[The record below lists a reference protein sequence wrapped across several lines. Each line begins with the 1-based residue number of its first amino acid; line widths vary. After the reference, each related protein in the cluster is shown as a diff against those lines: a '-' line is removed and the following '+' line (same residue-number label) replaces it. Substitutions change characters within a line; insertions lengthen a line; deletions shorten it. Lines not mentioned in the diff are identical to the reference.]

1 LRAHVLLGLWGRR
14 AVWDHVDE
22 LASAAQAGEL
32 GLDRL
37 ARDCRAKQVQPKL
50 RGSCELLQTS
60 RFGDHFEVGGVLES
74 ARDSR
79 IEHEDHDPC
88 RQPDGLD
95 IERATVD
102 S

>member
-1 LRAHVLLGLWGRR
+1 MARGEHVPDRR
-14 AVWDHVDE
+14 AVEDRRLEQPAESVDA
-22 LASAAQAGEL
+22 LVL
-32 GLDRL
+32 GLDVAHA
-37 ARDCRAKQVQPKL
+37 ARMAAL
-50 RGSCELLQTS
+50 HLGTAL
-60 RFGDHFEVGGVLES
+60 GIGGVLES
-74 ARDSR
+74 ARDRR